1 MVTTLLRTETKDMEG
16 VLKAIGLETWRW
28 ETERTGQKLFLPKP
42 AKTLT
47 DPLACRMLTE
57 NTPCHLASL
66 EEGEELAF
74 SLPGTPLAQMDTPW
88 HRQEL
93 IAFFEALQNAR
104 QEAEDLLLNPHWF
117 LWHPAFVTCE
127 EVHYTFL
134 LLPFAGENTALTQ
147 GYTLPSFCL
156 ETLLLRGVEAG
167 AGYVADLLNLL
178 RLPESEENLIA
189 VLVKR
194 LKKDSDRFVPSGT
207 VLPSNATA
215 EKMTCPATD
224 ETAPFLVPPSSEAS
238 LSLPLKK
245 IETVAEAAASYKA
258 PYPSLESLQAMAEA
272 AHDPLE
278 TRPLA
283 KTEKIAYVNVGA
295 KAPIEKKKE
304 EKAAPQSFLDLLMHF
319 SMENWKRYREQREK
333 TPSNTTFQKPT
344 HADNSFHHADKNDTE
359 ETPLLWEENGNIQML
374 RVPGRKHPRLRFAD
388 QEEVFCD
395 SLPLVI
401 GRSGTAQIVR
411 HNRHMSAQH
420 ARLSYENG
428 RYMITDCQS
437 TNGTFVNNR
446 RLQPSKTCPITQGD
460 RLRFGTEEALF
471 LL

>member
-1 MVTTLLRTETKDMEG
+1 MVTTLLRMETKDMEG

-134 LLPFAGENTALTQ
+134 LLPFTGENTALTQ

-156 ETLLLRGVEAG
+156 ETLLLRGVKAG
-167 AGYVADLLNLL
+167 AGYVADLFNLL
-178 RLPESEENLIA
+178 RLPESEEKLLA

-194 LKKDSDRFVPSGT
+194 LKKGSDRFVPSGT

-215 EKMTCPATD
+215 ENKTCPATN
-224 ETAPFLVPPSSEAS
+224 
-238 LSLPLKK
+238 
-245 IETVAEAAASYKA
+245 ETVVEAAASNKA

-278 TRPLA
+278 TRPLG
-283 KTEKIAYVNVGA
+283 KTEKIVYENVGA

-395 SLPLVI
+395 PLPLVI
-401 GRSGTAQIVR
+401 GRSDTAQIVR
-411 HNRHMSAQH
+411 HNRNMSAQH

-428 RYMITDCQS
+428 HYMITDCQS

>member
-104 QEAEDLLLNPHWF
+104 QEAEDLLLNPRWF

-167 AGYVADLLNLL
+167 ASYVADLLNLL
-178 RLPESEENLIA
+178 RLQESEENLIA

-194 LKKDSDRFVPSGT
+194 LKKDSDRFVPSRT
-207 VLPSNATA
+207 VLPSNATV
-215 EKMTCPATD
+215 ENKTCPATN
-224 ETAPFLVPPSSEAS
+224 
-238 LSLPLKK
+238 
-245 IETVAEAAASYKA
+245 ETVAEAAASYTA

-272 AHDPLE
+272 VHDPLE

-283 KTEKIAYVNVGA
+283 KTEKIAYENAGA

-333 TPSNTTFQKPT
+333 MASNTAFQKPT
-344 HADNSFHHADKNDTE
+344 HADNSFHHADKNDKE

-401 GRSGTAQIVR
+401 GRSDTAQIVR
-411 HNRHMSAQH
+411 HNRHISAQH

-437 TNGTFVNNR
+437 TNGAFVNNR

>member
-1 MVTTLLRTETKDMEG
+1 M
-16 VLKAIGLETWRW
+16 
-28 ETERTGQKLFLPKP
+28 
-42 AKTLT
+42 
-47 DPLACRMLTE
+47 
-57 NTPCHLASL
+57 
-66 EEGEELAF
+66 
-74 SLPGTPLAQMDTPW
+74 
-88 HRQEL
+88 
-93 IAFFEALQNAR
+93 
-104 QEAEDLLLNPHWF
+104 
-117 LWHPAFVTCE
+117 
-127 EVHYTFL
+127 
-134 LLPFAGENTALTQ
+134 
-147 GYTLPSFCL
+147 
-156 ETLLLRGVEAG
+156 RGVEAG

-189 VLVKR
+189 VLVRR
-194 LKKDSDRFVPSGT
+194 LKKESDRIVPSGT

-215 EKMTCPATD
+215 EKKTCPATN
-224 ETAPFLVPPSSEAS
+224 
-238 LSLPLKK
+238 
-245 IETVAEAAASYKA
+245 ETVAEAAASYKA

-272 AHDPLE
+272 VHDPLE
-278 TRPLA
+278 TRPLG
-283 KTEKIAYVNVGA
+283 KTEKIAYENVGA

-319 SMENWKRYREQREK
+319 SMENWKRYREQRVK
-333 TPSNTTFQKPT
+333 TASDTTFQKPT

-395 SLPLVI
+395 PLPLVI
-401 GRSGTAQIVR
+401 GRSDTAQIVR
-411 HNRHMSAQH
+411 HNRHISAQH